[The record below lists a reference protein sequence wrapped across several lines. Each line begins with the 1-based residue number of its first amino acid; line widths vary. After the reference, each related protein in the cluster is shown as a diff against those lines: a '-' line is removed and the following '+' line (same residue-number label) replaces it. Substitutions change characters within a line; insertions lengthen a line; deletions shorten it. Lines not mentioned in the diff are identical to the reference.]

1 MPIRLLESRDIDS
14 ILAIQ
19 SACPE
24 IAQWKSADY
33 ERVVHGEMS
42 GWIFETVAE
51 QTAAEQKSGT
61 PHVGNI
67 AGFLVAR
74 HVAHEI
80 EILNFAIR
88 PDARRHGSGAALL
101 ECALSWARTFSA
113 EQAILEVRSANAT
126 ALRFYDRH
134 QFQIV
139 GRRRNYYVAPND
151 DALLLSRP
159 LT

>member
-1 MPIRLLESRDIDS
+1 MPIRPLESRDIDS

-33 ERVVHGEMS
+33 DRVVHGEMS

-51 QTAAEQKSGT
+51 T

-101 ECALSWARTFSA
+101 ECALSWARTLSA
-113 EQAILEVRSANAT
+113 EQANLEVRSANAT

-151 DALLLSRP
+151 DALLLSRR